1 MRTSTA
7 LPIALVCA
15 VALAAP
21 AFAQVRVDAL
31 TEVRKI
37 ELAGAHSIPKRRLT
51 AVIKTRTRGSAYGL
65 RVALG
70 RIPLVPAPDR
80 HPFVPLTLQEDVV
93 RLRNAYAMAGF
104 FQTTV
109 RYDVERDDEDNLLD
123 ITFVIEEGSPTV
135 VSGVTVQAA
144 DSLTPFPVP
153 DGHEKS
159 WRKLAHSVEDQA
171 GERLK
176 AEEARRDRDALAKW
190 WRDHGHPRATCTTS
204 LAADSARL
212 EVRVTH
218 RVAPGPFARFGEVR
232 VEGNQTISESALRG
246 QMEIEPGAPYSQAAV
261 DQSVSDLQQLDIVRV
276 ASVDVTGAGASDSV
290 NAAAVAT
297 GDWVLPARVRITEAD
312 RRLVGGDLGYVTD
325 AGLSAQARWAHRNF
339 AGGGRTLTL
348 TALAQTGWLALTDDP
363 DKRYRFAVSL
373 KQPSVLTRRT
383 SLVIS
388 PFIEHRDDTQDLS
401 TQVGANATLL
411 QHLTGFN
418 TVSLDYQIAVRHI
431 DQYRFGDLA
440 SGDIGLFTFLTQ
452 AAQGLLDSLGQDLL
466 TSTFTLTS
474 NTGRLDDPANPR
486 RGLILRP
493 ALQVTAPTAIS
504 SVAYWR
510 ADVSANAFVP
520 LGGSVV
526 LASRVRAG
534 RLFPFGKSV
543 PGPGDDPTTKFLQLH
558 DVAFTA
564 GGTGDVRGWENRLL
578 GPKVPDIR
586 FEESGDSLIPHAEG
600 YDAYG
605 GFARASYSVELRLPV
620 PLLGPNFGSVVFLDG
635 GRVWTRDDRF
645 GAQGVAEGQDAWFA
659 AAGAGLA
666 INTPVGP
673 IQVSTGYKLNP
684 SITDVVD
691 AEDLIRGESQGI
703 PVDTLPRHPNRRWQF
718 HLAIGTSF

>member
-1 MRTSTA
+1 MRTSGV
-7 LPIALVCA
+7 LPIALACA
-15 VALAAP
+15 ITLAAP

-37 ELAGAHSIPKRRLT
+37 EFEGVHSIPKHRLT
-51 AVIKTRTRGSAYGL
+51 SVLKTRTRGTAHAL
-65 RVALG
+65 RTVLG
-70 RIPLVPAPDR
+70 KLPLIPAPGR

-93 RLRNAYAMAGF
+93 RLRNTYAMAGF
-104 FQTTV
+104 FRTQV
-109 RYDVERDDEDNLLD
+109 RYDVERDDHDNLLD
-123 ITFVIEEGSPTV
+123 ITFVVDEGRATV
-135 VSGVTVQAA
+135 VSGATVQAA
-144 DSLTPFPVP
+144 DSLAPLPVP
-153 DGHEKS
+153 DGQEKS
-159 WRKLAHSVEDQA
+159 WAALQRSVEDQA
-171 GERLK
+171 GERLTV
-176 AEEARRDRDALAKW
+176 EEARKDREALAKW
-190 WRDHGHPRATCTTS
+190 WRDRGHPRADCTTS
-204 LAADSARL
+204 LAVDSARS
-212 EVRVTH
+212 EVRLTY

-232 VEGNQTISESALRG
+232 IEGNRTISESALRS
-246 QMEIEPGAPYSQAAV
+246 QMEIEPGAPYSQKAV
-261 DQSVSDLQQLDIVRV
+261 DQSVSGLQQLDIVRV
-276 ASVDVTGAGASDSV
+276 ASVEVTGATDSV
-290 NAAAVAT
+290 NAAAAAR
-297 GDWVLPARVRITEAD
+297 GDSVLPARVRITEAD
-312 RRLVGGDLGYVTD
+312 PRLVGGDLGYVTD
-325 AGLSAQARWAHRNF
+325 AGLSTEARWVHRNF
-339 AGGGRTLTL
+339 AGGGRSFTV

-401 TQVGANATLL
+401 TQVGANATLVH
-411 QHLTGFN
+411 HLVGFN
-418 TVSLDYQIAVRHI
+418 TVSLDYQVAVRHI

-466 TSTFTLTS
+466 TSTFTLSS

-520 LGGSVV
+520 LGSSVV
-526 LASRVRAG
+526 LASRARVG
-534 RLFPFGKSV
+534 RLFPFGKSL

-558 DVAFTA
+558 DAAFTA
-564 GGTGDVRGWENRLL
+564 GGTGDVRGWENRML

-586 FEESGDSLIPHAEG
+586 FEQVGDSLIPRAEG
-600 YDAYG
+600 YDAYS

-620 PLLGPNFGSVVFLDG
+620 PWLGPNFGSVVFLDG
-635 GRVWTRDDRF
+635 GRVWTRDERF
-645 GAQGVAEGQDAWFA
+645 GAQGVAGGQDAWFA

-691 AEDLIRGESQGI
+691 AEDLVRGEAQGI
-703 PVDTLPRHPNRRWQF
+703 PPESLPRHENRRWQF